1 MLSDMFAEDDD
12 VSFGA
17 TYGSYLRPQNCAAGL
32 QRPYDP
38 RHPTGFV
45 GLDNQGATCYLNSLL
60 QACYMTPELR
70 LAILNLDLPV
80 DSTEDDTKTKFLRSF
95 QNLFVNLQLLD
106 QDSVGT
112 LELTSTFGWTGTQA
126 SEQHDVQELNRL
138 LFDVLERALTG
149 TSSEGLI
156 QRLYRGSFVNQVICC
171 SCNRV
176 SERVEP
182 FGDICLQVNG
192 LSGVKRSLEL
202 MTEFELLNGSNQY
215 FCENCQKKTDAK
227 RGIRIREC
235 PPILT
240 FCLNRFDYDWSTD
253 ERKKIT
259 SRFAYPLEM
268 DMSPFLI
275 DNTNAIY
282 ELSAVIIHR
291 GTAYSGHYHA
301 YIRDMMREG
310 TWIEP
315 TTEPAKEL
323 DEGLSVLD
331 PNTETP
337 VLGKCWYDFDDSRVS
352 SLRVDRLSA
361 QFGGSGECAYML
373 VYRRKDLS
381 PPLKDD
387 WSISSHIKSGIEETN
402 AKLSAQRLEYST
414 LEALIEI
421 NIYIDK
427 HLAPASTSG
436 AVPGVLQ
443 CESVDDPAP
452 IKVRVPSAGT
462 MNQFRN
468 RVADE
473 LGVEGRTLHI
483 YELQHGVKKTVYFP
497 RTLDDL
503 ADDTLLK
510 EATVSHLNCFFV
522 QVDGHGQ
529 LDSTILV
536 VGAEREPL
544 SLNVQILGEETSL
557 LVRANTTLSELQEL
571 ITSISGLPAANQKLS
586 KVEGGVLKAVQ
597 RLSLQGDT
605 MRSLQLSNGSQ
616 LFVDFQ
622 EEQETQQAVVEPV
635 QSNRIELFVVDED
648 EKTTESFLMEPSN
661 TLYDVLNRIR
671 TRVGVKDGEHIRLRR
686 MQGGKGLFHKEQE
699 NSSLQSLSIS
709 DQTRFKWELGPAPSV
724 GQIQIRFALE
734 PQAPSSWEILVAESD
749 TIKECKA
756 KMAAI
761 CNLDV
766 DAASLSEYR
775 LFRTNWL
782 EEVQGAVKKE
792 DETVSA
798 AGIAENDFILLMK
811 LTDVESGEAL
821 TIQVFKHISGPHVNG
836 HTVTGNCTVTKC
848 GDLNVPLDCNL
859 NGLKAQLLSF
869 SEFSEVVSVD
879 LLRVRELSRDNR
891 LGKIYKEGS
900 KSLKK
905 LQIAHKSSIA
915 IQVLPMQETL
925 SSASLV
931 VYLQRRIV
939 SSRSY
944 EEPIEVVIEP
954 TQSKEPTFSDL
965 RANVEAFCGFQPD
978 SYALARFVPY
988 KYIWT
993 PLQDGVTSQN
1003 GGKGK
1008 KGKQTLAAA
1017 YNLRDGDIIAV
1028 KLLQDDPSNEDDFMT
1043 AADRDAAMEAEKRKE
1058 EERKARR
1065 RPRGQEVALRLMV
1078 DF

>member
-12 VSFGA
+12 INSGA
-17 TYGSYLRPQNCAAGL
+17 TYGSYLRAQNCAAGL

-38 RHPTGFV
+38 RQPTGFV

-70 LAILNLDLPV
+70 LAILSLDLPV
-80 DSTEDDTKTKFLRSF
+80 DSAADDTKTKFLRSF

-138 LFDVLERALTG
+138 LFDVLERALIG
-149 TSSEGLI
+149 TSSDGLI

-192 LSGVKRSLEL
+192 LSGVKHSLEM

-259 SRFAYPLEM
+259 SRFAYPLEL
-268 DMSPFLI
+268 DMSPFLV
-275 DNTNAIY
+275 DNVHAIY

-301 YIRDMMREG
+301 YIRDMMVEG

-315 TTEPAKEL
+315 TTEPASQL
-323 DEGLSVLD
+323 DNGLSVID
-331 PNTETP
+331 SSSESA

-352 SLRVDRLSA
+352 SLRVDRLSS

-381 PPLKDD
+381 PPVKGD
-387 WSISSHIKSGIEETN
+387 WSISSHIKSGLEETN

-421 NIYIDK
+421 NIYTAK
-427 HLAPASTSG
+427 HITAVSAAG
-436 AVPGVLQ
+436 AVSGVLQ
-443 CESVDDPAP
+443 CESTDDPTL

-462 MNQFRN
+462 MNQLRN
-468 RVADE
+468 RVAAE
-473 LGVEGRTLHI
+473 LGAEGRPLHI

-497 RTLDDL
+497 RTLDEL

-510 EATVSHLNCFFV
+510 EANVSHLNCFFV
-522 QVDGHGQ
+522 QMDGHGQ
-529 LDSTILV
+529 LDGPVL
-536 VGAEREPL
+536 VGAETEPL
-544 SLNVQILGEETSL
+544 ALNVQVLGEETSL
-557 LVRANTTLSELQEL
+557 LVRSNTTLIELQEL
-571 ITSISGLPAANQKLS
+571 ITSISGLPATNQKLS

-597 RLSLQGDT
+597 RLGLQGDS
-605 MRSLQLSNGSQ
+605 MRSLQLSNGTQ

-622 EEQETQQAVVEPV
+622 EEQETQQVATEPV

-648 EKTTESFLMEPSN
+648 EKATESFLMEPSN
-661 TLYDVLNRIR
+661 TLYDVMNRIR
-671 TRVGVKDGEHIRLRR
+671 SRVGIKDGEQIRLRR
-686 MQGGKGLFHKEQE
+686 MQGSQGLFYKEQE

-709 DQTRFKWELGPAPSV
+709 DQTRLKWELGPEPSL
-724 GQIQIRFALE
+724 GQILIRFALE

-766 DAASLSEYR
+766 EAVSLSDYR

-798 AGIAENDFILLMK
+798 AGISENDFILLMK

-821 TIQVFKHISGPHVNG
+821 TIHVFKHISGPHVDTD
-836 HTVTGNCTVTKC
+836 TVTGTCTVTKC

-869 SEFSEVVSVD
+869 PEFSEVVSVD
-879 LLRVRELSRDNR
+879 SLRVRELSRDNR

-925 SSASLV
+925 SPASLV
-931 VYLQRRIV
+931 VFLQRRIV
-939 SSRSY
+939 SSRLY
-944 EEPIEVVIEP
+944 QEPIEVVIEP

-965 RANVEAFCGFQPD
+965 RANVEAFFGFQAD

-988 KYIWT
+988 KYIWS

-1043 AADRDAAMEAEKRKE
+1043 VADREAAMEAEKRKE